1 MPGLNLN
8 LLELKKVSLKSSL
21 KAHCKPGPRSPTRC
35 TSSSQ
40 AAIPPTF
47 LPYDT
52 AVAFYKTLSSCELA
66 NPTMRQG
73 LGEMASSLYSKD
85 KKSLAR
91 SVAQLQ
97 NLCSLS
103 KNESATAALRTLSK
117 SLCRDEP
124 TNVAN
129 AAIPGSNAAAATAED
144 AVRFSA
150 AVQSQLYDVNA
161 APNEVP
167 AAQGKVSTRPRLSA
181 GGLSAALSAG
191 ASGTPGTP
199 GTPGTSSSSGLPGA
213 KPRGRRSGD
222 FSKRRGPRGGSQA
235 DKPQVSRDRR
245 QERSKQRRAQR
256 VSDRSGN
263 VPTRGVETSGSK
275 NSNKAAV

>member
-1 MPGLNLN
+1 
-8 LLELKKVSLKSSL
+8 VSLKSSL

-35 TSSSQ
+35 TSSAQ

-52 AVAFYKTLSSCELA
+52 AVAFYKTLKSSELA

-73 LGEMASSLYSKD
+73 LGEMATSLYAKD

-103 KNESATAALRTLSK
+103 KNESATTALRALSK
-117 SLCRDEP
+117 SLCRDESS
-124 TNVAN
+124 NAAN

-167 AAQGKVSTRPRLSA
+167 AAQRGSGRARLS
-181 GGLSAALSAG
+181 GGGTSESGSSVSAG
-191 ASGTPGTP
+191 AGVHAKAV
-199 GTPGTSSSSGLPGA
+199 PGTS
-213 KPRGRRSGD
+213 GRRSGD
-222 FSKRRGPRGGSQA
+222 FCSKRRGPRSGSQA
-235 DKPQVSRDRR
+235 DKSQVSRDRR
-245 QERSKQRRAQR
+245 PERSKQRRAQR
-256 VSDRSGN
+256 VSDRPGN
-263 VPTRGVETSGSK
+263 VPSRGVEKSGSK
-275 NSNKAAV
+275 NSHKAAV